1 MPEKV
6 EVANR
11 EEIQHTKLT
20 NPNPIIIGK
29 KSALDVACNL
39 YSLIERRKD
48 ASRDRRKG
56 RNNSK
61 ERRLSP
67 PDDRIPFSDHCWVN
81 ILSNLL
87 VEIDF

>member
-39 YSLIERRKD
+39 YSLI
-48 ASRDRRKG
+48 
-56 RNNSK
+56 
-61 ERRLSP
+61 
-67 PDDRIPFSDHCWVN
+67 
-81 ILSNLL
+81 
-87 VEIDF
+87 